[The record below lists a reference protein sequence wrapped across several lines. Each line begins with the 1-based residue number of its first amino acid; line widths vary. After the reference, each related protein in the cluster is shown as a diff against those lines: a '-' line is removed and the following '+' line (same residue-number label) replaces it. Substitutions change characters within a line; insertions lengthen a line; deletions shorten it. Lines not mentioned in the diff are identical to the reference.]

1 MNPILRLHVQLLL
14 AQYGREQVQEALNE
28 SEDVDLPAVQEGVKL
43 LSAPTSG
50 NAKPKRRRRRKSPR
64 ELVQTM
70 DLTPEIKPLVERV
83 AAGYDGKEFLPEL
96 WRVRKFLESEGMDAS
111 RLRSRADALPKVL
124 AVLANRPEDSLRKL
138 ISEWERG
145 SGGSDLAVLADAI
158 MRPVR
163 RAASGDGG
171 Q

>member
-1 MNPILRLHVQLLL
+1 MNRILRLHVQLLL
-14 AQYGREQVQEALNE
+14 AQYGREQVQKALTE
-28 SEDVDLPAVQEGVKL
+28 SESVDLSVVQDEVKSLGV
-43 LSAPTSG
+43 PTPG
-50 NAKPKRRRRRKSPR
+50 KPKRRRRRKSPR
-64 ELVQTM
+64 ELVQAM
-70 DLTPEIKPLVERV
+70 DLAPEIKPLVERV

-96 WRVRKFLESEGMDAS
+96 WRVRKFLESEGVDTS

-124 AVLANRPEDSLRKL
+124 AVLANRSEDSLRKL